1 VLVKNSCS
9 ATNSTATTIAP
20 NAWSGVPTFHHDIL
34 PLVRSQSVTR
44 SGGAPSRARTLE
56 AVVDDSVS
64 RLHFDE
70 APASEVPH
78 HFVLLRVD
86 EAFLREHYSAAEIST
101 LIEAANK
108 VCQEPSRKSPA
119 LLLLRSPRALATTGK
134 IGGKGGNRTL
144 DPGIMSAVL

>member
-1 VLVKNSCS
+1 MIRYRGF
-9 ATNSTATTIAP
+9 TSTKPLRAKRRTTSF
-20 NAWSGVPTFHHDIL
+20 W
-34 PLVRSQSVTR
+34 
-44 SGGAPSRARTLE
+44 
-56 AVVDDSVS
+56 
-64 RLHFDE
+64 
-70 APASEVPH
+70 
-78 HFVLLRVD
+78 LRVD